1 MNYFIFS
8 LFVSSRFISYLLYVL
23 SSTNQPF
30 KLVTLYQYM
39 IFLYIFL
46 FLLFHLFLKFHH
58 VKWFTFLF
66 QPLYPRN
73 NNIISIIFLY
83 IFFTIILYISS
94 HFIYR
99 VLFYNLFNQS
109 ILLQFKLYIIIVII
123 QRKHLF
129 FTFLFSHLS
138 RLTPRHPLFRV
149 FFTSHPLPS
158 HRVTR
163 AKTPIRSIY
172 PTRSFLTILPLLRQR
187 LLWAS

>member
-1 MNYFIFS
+1 MVHIF
-8 LFVSSRFISYLLYVL
+8 F
-23 SSTNQPF
+23 ST
-30 KLVTLYQYM
+30 Y
-39 IFLYIFL
+39 
-46 FLLFHLFLKFHH
+46 
-58 VKWFTFLF
+58 
-66 QPLYPRN
+66 LYPRN

-109 ILLQFKLYIIIVII
+109 ILLQFKLHIIIVII

-187 LLWAS
+187 LLWASWQARARIFSNFLGNNSFSQRNYDSWKWYT